1 MDILK
6 GRRGPALPAVAFGS
20 LVALGLSLFAAPAA
34 AQARRGC
41 EVSHPPGFVPREDE
55 VRNCN
60 PDNWTPDDRR
70 FFGFNPLRAYVA
82 SSSRWEVDGSPAHYG
97 PNGFQVT
104 LSVYCKEPV
113 WMEWETADGTAT
125 APADYVAVSG
135 ATFEFPPKTAAA
147 RCFVETKDDE
157 LAEDDEHFLVRSVHP
172 GTDFCTGKVC
182 AAGNPEPAPLCILD
196 DERGGGSSICDNL
209 GSSRNPPDLDD
220 DGAPNR
226 IDLSVNPTVVSE
238 ARFEQG
244 PVDVMA
250 TLVGGV
256 TRSVDT
262 VGEVDPH
269 GDRGRIR
276 KRGGRHFV
284 PGWRVCHAGGGLR

>member
-41 EVSHPPGFVPREDE
+41 EVSHPPGFGPRKDE

-60 PDNWTPDDRR
+60 PDYWTPDDRR

-113 WMEWETADGTAT
+113 WMEWE
-125 APADYVAVSG
+125 
-135 ATFEFPPKTAAA
+135 
-147 RCFVETKDDE
+147 
-157 LAEDDEHFLVRSVHP
+157 
-172 GTDFCTGKVC
+172 
-182 AAGNPEPAPLCILD
+182 N
-196 DERGGGSSICDNL
+196 RG
-209 GSSRNPPDLDD
+209 RN
-220 DGAPNR
+220 
-226 IDLSVNPTVVSE
+226 
-238 ARFEQG
+238 
-244 PVDVMA
+244 
-250 TLVGGV
+250 
-256 TRSVDT
+256 
-262 VGEVDPH
+262 
-269 GDRGRIR
+269 GDRASRL
-276 KRGGRHFV
+276 
-284 PGWRVCHAGGGLR
+284 CGGLGCDVRVPAENGSGKMLRGDQG